1 MPKPF
6 KKSVFISAEGRNE
19 NPSVYGMPFP
29 PFAQKDV
36 TLNSETAGTVVKT
49 NTKKAGSQK
58 GIYAVVLG
66 GPDWS
71 SVKMQST
78 EQAGYSLGAL
88 VGYRF

>member
-1 MPKPF
+1 
-6 KKSVFISAEGRNE
+6 
-19 NPSVYGMPFP
+19 MPFP